1 MKGGSGGNDDQSI
14 RIVGDYPG
22 RSILFAEDSHQ
33 MLQVIHALGNT
44 AELLEGSIQSVL
56 KQRRARSA
64 QQAAVV
70 GRARE
75 PLLAALQVMKDRPTE
90 PGRGDHRYLQQ
101 VQRLISDSLTELD
114 RGMDEDV

>member
-33 MLQVIHALGNT
+33 IL
-44 AELLEGSIQSVL
+44 LLEGSIQSVL